1 MEADAQRLQTEIKL
15 QRAFIKLVGE
25 QGFERVTVRQ
35 LTTEAQIN
43 RGTFYLHYLDKF
55 DLLTRYE
62 NDLVNQVHLIF
73 QQYPKPTATQAGAK
87 DAFSQLFRYLYR

>member
-43 RGTFYLHYLDKF
+43 RGTFLS
-55 DLLTRYE
+55 
-62 NDLVNQVHLIF
+62 
-73 QQYPKPTATQAGAK
+73 P
-87 DAFSQLFRYLYR
+87 LFRQVRFTNAVRK

>member
-43 RGTFYLHYLDKF
+43 RGTFIS
-55 DLLTRYE
+55 T
-62 NDLVNQVHLIF
+62 I
-73 QQYPKPTATQAGAK
+73 
-87 DAFSQLFRYLYR
+87 